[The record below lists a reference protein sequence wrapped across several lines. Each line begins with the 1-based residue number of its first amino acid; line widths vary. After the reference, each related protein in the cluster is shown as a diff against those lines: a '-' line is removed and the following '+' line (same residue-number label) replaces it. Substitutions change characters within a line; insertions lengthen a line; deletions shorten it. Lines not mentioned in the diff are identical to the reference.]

1 MSPSNPPTRALP
13 PRPPFPLHQPLGDAT
28 MRVNN
33 QQPAT
38 RSRQSLICS
47 SSNPLP
53 HHESHKPSNNLQILN
68 KPRAIVEVAANKHLI
83 TIADQEHKDLNRLS
97 QISTTS
103 SNTLGTR
110 KRKTHVGPW
119 HLGKTLGKGATGR
132 VRYARHKLT
141 GQPAAIKIVSKV
153 QAVKMQ
159 SKSITA
165 MDEILAT
172 TPASMSGQKTM
183 PSSIEREVIIMKL
196 IEHPNIIS
204 LYDVWENRGEM
215 WAVSFR
221 LVVDKETDVG

>member
-1 MSPSNPPTRALP
+1 
-13 PRPPFPLHQPLGDAT
+13 

-33 QQPAT
+33 QQPVKD
-38 RSRQSLICS
+38 SRQSLAHV
-47 SSNPLP
+47 SSNTLL
-53 HHESHKPSNNLQILN
+53 HYESHKPDNNLQILN
-68 KPRAIVEVAANKHLI
+68 KPRALEVAGNKQLT
-83 TIADQEHKDLNRLS
+83 TIVDQEQRDLNCLS

-103 SNTLGTR
+103 TNTLGTR

-119 HLGKTLGKGATGR
+119 HLGRTLGKGATGR

-141 GQPAAIKIVSKV
+141 GQSAAIKIVSKV

-159 SKSITA
+159 SKSIAA

-172 TPASMSGQKTM
+172 GLVSMGGPKTM
-183 PSSIEREVIIMKL
+183 PSSIEREVIVMKM

-215 WAVSFR
+215 
-221 LVVDKETDVG
+221 